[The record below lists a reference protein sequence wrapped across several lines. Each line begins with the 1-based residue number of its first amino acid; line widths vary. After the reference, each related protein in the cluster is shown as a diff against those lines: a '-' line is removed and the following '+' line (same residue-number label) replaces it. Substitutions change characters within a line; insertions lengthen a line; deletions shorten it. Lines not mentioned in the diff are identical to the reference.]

1 MRAMTRDDIEAA
13 LAIEQA
19 VQSYPWTRGNFAD
32 ALDSGY
38 PGLVSETPAEQGGG
52 LQGFVVLMPGVGEAE
67 LLNIAV
73 AAGQQRKGVGRTL
86 LESALAMSRERGW
99 GRVFL
104 EVRTGNLPAIALYRS
119 AGFAEIGVRRG
130 YYRNAQGSEDALVMA
145 CELSDGKLNE

>member
-19 VQSYPWTRGNFAD
+19 VQPYPWTRGNFGD
-32 ALDSGY
+32 ALGSGY
-38 PGLVSETPAEQGGG
+38 LGLVSEASAEAGGG

-73 AAGQQRKGVGRTL
+73 AAGQQRKGVGRAL
-86 LESALAMSRERGW
+86 LESALALSRERGW

-119 AGFAEIGVRRG
+119 AGFAEIGIRRG
-130 YYRNAQGSEDALVMA
+130 YYHNAAGSEDALIMA
-145 CELSDGKLNE
+145 CELSAGESNG

>member
-1 MRAMTRDDIEAA
+1 MRAMTREDVDAA

-19 VQSYPWTRGNFAD
+19 VQPYPWSRGNFAD

-38 PGLVSETPAEQGGG
+38 LGLVSEASAEAGGG

-73 AAGQQRKGVGRTL
+73 AASQQRRGLGRRL
-86 LESALAMSRERGW
+86 LEAALAVSRERGW

-104 EVRTGNLPAIALYRS
+104 EVRAGNLPAIALYRS

-145 CELSDGKLNE
+145 CELSAGESNG